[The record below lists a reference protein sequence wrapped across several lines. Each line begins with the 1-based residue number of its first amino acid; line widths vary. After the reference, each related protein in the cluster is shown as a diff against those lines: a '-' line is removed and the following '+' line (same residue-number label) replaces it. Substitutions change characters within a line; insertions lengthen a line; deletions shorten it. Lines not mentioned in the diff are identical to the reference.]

1 MIRLLQL
8 LYENIYMKRNR
19 EQTDMSVRWNQ
30 T

>member
-19 EQTDMSVRWNQ
+19 EQTDMSVR
-30 T
+30 